1 MRPSAVEVMKTII
14 WTFDEIIMPNPTSA
28 KAQSEMLTVSN
39 LLRHVLL
46 RMEQEGPAL
55 LEESMQLRGLLAD
68 IVSFAEDKPELGAIA
83 ERITRDLARLPPI
96 DGEPLRTVLVLSEE
110 NDLLGWTLTAAI
122 EAMHTVRDQYYNDLR
137 YAKLREAIMS
147 YLDNQLAR
155 EAAWIDPAFI
165 RGRR

>member
-1 MRPSAVEVMKTII
+1 MRPSAAEVMKTII

-55 LEESMQLRGLLAD
+55 VEESIQLRRLLAD
-68 IVSFAEDKPELGAIA
+68 IVSFTEDKSELGAIG
-83 ERITRDLARLPPI
+83 ESITRDLAQLAPI
-96 DGEPLRTVLVLSEE
+96 DSGPLRTVLVLSEE

-122 EAMHTVRDQYYNDLR
+122 EAMHAIRDRYRNDRR

>member
-1 MRPSAVEVMKTII
+1 MRPSAAEVMKTII
-14 WTFDEIIMPNPTSA
+14 WTFDEIIMPDPTSA

-55 LEESMQLRGLLAD
+55 LEENMQLRCLLAD
-68 IVSFAEDKPELGAIA
+68 IVSFAQDKAELGAIA
-83 ERITRDLARLPPI
+83 DRITRDLGQLPPI
-96 DGEPLRTVLVLSEE
+96 DCGPLRTVLVLSEE
-110 NDLLGWTLTAAI
+110 SDLLGWTLTAAI
-122 EAMHTVRDQYYNDLR
+122 EAMHAVRDRYRNDRR
-137 YAKLREAIMS
+137 YAKLREAIMG